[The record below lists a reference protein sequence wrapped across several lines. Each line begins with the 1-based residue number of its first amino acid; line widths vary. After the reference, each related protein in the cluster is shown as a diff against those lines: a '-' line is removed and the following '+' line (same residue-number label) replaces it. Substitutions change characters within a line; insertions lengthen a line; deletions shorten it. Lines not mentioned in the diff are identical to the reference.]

1 MSGWIINIRIICVHS
16 LRLVL
21 WKGLDFADDIYLLAE
36 LLDFL
41 VHVLE
46 VIATEAGSLRL
57 KL

>member
-1 MSGWIINIRIICVHS
+1 MHS